1 VRTHPEI
8 APNHHGASPYQ
19 IERRNPQVARA
30 RRLLAVDDLLAE
42 YRRAVIFF
50 DAGDP
55 ITSAKILE
63 PIVAAEPDRFDV
75 RLLLARAYFH
85 SAQLNRAEEQLR
97 RLVELDPSDHYV
109 RFVLGRTLERAHRPA
124 EALPHLR
131 MASAMHPSEEYEESV
146 RRVAGKV

>member
-1 VRTHPEI
+1 M
-8 APNHHGASPYQ
+8 
-19 IERRNPQVARA
+19 
-30 RRLLAVDDLLAE
+30 VDDLFEE

-55 ITSAKILE
+55 ITAAKVLE
-63 PIVAAEPDRFDV
+63 PIVAAEPGRFDV

-97 RLVELDPSDHYV
+97 LLVEQDPADHYA
-109 RFVLGRTLERAHRPA
+109 RYVLGRTLERLNRPA

-131 MASAMHPSEEYEESV
+131 MASAMHPSDEYAESV
-146 RRVAGKV
+146 RRVAAKA